1 MVRLK
6 SLINLMLCMS
16 LVGGKKP
23 EYPEKPHRPREVV
36 DGHSTPKCVL
46 FAIICFR
53 IALDITLL
61 VHCYPCAMPST
72 QLHVWGIES

>member
-23 EYPEKPHRPREVV
+23 EYPEKPHRPREVA
-36 DGHSTPKCVL
+36 DGRSTPKLVPVVSKTL
-46 FAIICFR
+46 ICAVRYSWRAASIF
-53 IALDITLL
+53 
-61 VHCYPCAMPST
+61 S
-72 QLHVWGIES
+72 Q